1 MENPEDCLV
10 HLKTA
15 SSTKLRCLFET
26 LSPILNEGSLVFSTA
41 GLTVRGINVVLLVDV
56 QIDAEGV
63 DEYLCQGGPRRVCV
77 AFSTLHSCLCSATAD
92 ETVCI
97 QVTQTGLDAPCPY
110 ISVFLVG
117 ENGQYVFSFQISLLA
132 IDDNT
137 FEVPD
142 SSFQT
147 VVCVPSQNFQRVLR
161 CAERRGNA
169 MQVFT
174 KHIDGVNY
182 IVFATDGDEATLVF
196 SLRFEG
202 DQKEECLKLDRYSL
216 KYLLLVAKAT
226 SLSSYVTVFLKK
238 DFVLGIKYKVGTIGT
253 ATFCL
258 APLVD
263 KATSF
268 PEIRPIAL
276 CPGVDLVE
284 GFTPDTAPVEKE
296 ASAPAEENVTVK
308 RTKRRRQQGP
318 VAAFSSSN
326 LPKAGAGS
334 DVSSLLAAN
343 EGS

>member
-1 MENPEDCLV
+1 MENPNDCLV

-26 LSPILNEGSLVFSTA
+26 LSPILNEGSLVFTES

-56 QIDAEGV
+56 QIDADAV
-63 DEYLCQGGPRRVCV
+63 DEYQCQGSHRVCV

-97 QVTQTGLDAPCPY
+97 QVTREGLDATCPY

-117 ENGQYVFSFQISLLA
+117 ETSQYVFSFRVGLLA

-161 CAERRGNA
+161 CAEKRGTS

-174 KHIDGVNY
+174 QCVNGCNY
-182 IVFATDGDEATLVF
+182 IVFATEGDEATLVF
-196 SLRFEG
+196 SLQFEG
-202 DQKEECLKLDRYSL
+202 EHEEECLKLDRYSL

-258 APLVD
+258 APLVE

-268 PEIRPIAL
+268 PMIKPIAA
-276 CPGVDLVE
+276 VATVE
-284 GFTPDTAPVEKE
+284 GADAVSGSSTERAEEKE
-296 ASAPAEENVTVK
+296 QGEEEDEEEESPPVPAPKEIGRASCRERV
-308 RTKRRRQQGP
+308 
-318 VAAFSSSN
+318 
-326 LPKAGAGS
+326 
-334 DVSSLLAAN
+334 
-343 EGS
+343 